1 MEEMMTSDATYPPPV
16 PLPDF
21 ILSMEQATQ
30 LAKQLPS
37 TADPTHLRQIYSA
50 LHLAHHHLS
59 SFLQSHPP
67 ENSVSS
73 ATGAGEEEDN
83 SGEPMQVGE
92 DEAEEENS
100 IAATITKV
108 EEKMRDCFIKNKRP
122 KRPLS
127 PSSAADDGYA
137 SGTTA
142 IKEGFD
148 PFETRVRAL
157 ELIDQF
163 HA

>member
-1 MEEMMTSDATYPPPV
+1 
-16 PLPDF
+16 
-21 ILSMEQATQ
+21 
-30 LAKQLPS
+30 
-37 TADPTHLRQIYSA
+37 
-50 LHLAHHHLS
+50 
-59 SFLQSHPP
+59 
-67 ENSVSS
+67 
-73 ATGAGEEEDN
+73 
-83 SGEPMQVGE
+83 MQVGE

-127 PSSAADDGYA
+127 PSSAALAEERRLTGDDGYA